1 MRLVNLTESTW
12 PKIGLNMTKIDE
24 PYLFEHDRKVTT
36 SNLNRWI
43 WPKIEKKNWS
53 YSPVNVRRCDDIYFI
68 FNFWLYSTVKV
79 CRCGNIHYIF
89 GHVHKF
95 RSYSFGHLYS
105 VMLITLFKSTCVEV
119 FNIMKTNYF
128 IWPTLFYKR
137 DFLWSK
143 SEQPIEIAKNL
154 FTIVL
159 KY

>member
-1 MRLVNLTESTW
+1 MRLVNLAKSTW

-105 VMLITLFKSTCVEV
+105 VMLITLHYFC
-119 FNIMKTNYF
+119 KTWINKKMISLGFSEKY
-128 IWPTLFYKR
+128 PKR
-137 DFLWSK
+137 LVKIS
-143 SEQPIEIAKNL
+143 L
-154 FTIVL
+154 RIVL
-159 KY
+159 GGLSDNV